1 MNVKTLCVCIS
12 LYRILNFFYFSNIF
26 DNLIIF
32 FIIFSKKKIVLD
44 FARKN
49 KYSAKRLQKC
59 NGKEHANLQG
69 NKIPLQICNENIAC
83 KFAMKT
89 KRSQISEEKV
99 PLQICNGNISSQICA
114 CFASDVVSVAKCDD
128 YFFVANLRRKSF
140 RCKFA
145 SVLQANS
152 ICD

>member
-44 FARKN
+44 FARKS
-49 KYSAKRLQKC
+49 KYSQNDCKSATEK
-59 NGKEHANLQG
+59 NT
-69 NKIPLQICNENIAC
+69 QICKE
-83 KFAMKT
+83 T
-89 KRSQISEEKV
+89 K
-99 PLQICNGNISSQICA
+99 
-114 CFASDVVSVAKCDD
+114 
-128 YFFVANLRRKSF
+128 Y

-145 SVLQANS
+145 TKILLANLRGKEYRCKFATK
-152 ICD
+152 ILLANLR